1 MKTTDV
7 LGCVGGAAFLLLAS
21 AWIPFIGPFFS
32 LLTPLP
38 FLCYATSLGL
48 REGIKLSALAVFTI
62 GLLANFMGQPQVII
76 FVIEFSIIGIGLSEL
91 FRRELPLGQTLL
103 LATVFMLLLGLGLL
117 FFIGLSKNMGPVEM
131 ILAYMAEH
139 INATI
144 RVYKDVNVEGG
155 TDAQALETYAKAFM
169 LIISKIYPSLM
180 IIGTGFALW
189 LNVVIAKPLFRL
201 WKLKYPSFEPMD
213 RWQSPE
219 WLVWGVIISGFALFL
234 SSGSIEFLAINAL
247 IVILAIY
254 IFHGLSIVLFFLNK
268 YKVPTWIRVGAYVLI
283 MVQQL
288 FFVVLILAGL
298 FDQWADFRRIHR
310 RADS

>member
-38 FLCYATSLGL
+38 FLCYTTSLGF
-48 REGIKLSALAVFTI
+48 REGIKLSAVAVCSI

-76 FVIEFSIIGIGLSEL
+76 FVIEFSIIGMGLSEL
-91 FRRELPLGQTLL
+91 FRRELTLGQTLL
-103 LATVFMLLLGLGLL
+103 LAIVFMLLLGFGLL
-117 FFIGLSKNMGPVEM
+117 FFIGLSKNLGPVEM

-139 INATI
+139 VNAAI
-144 RVYKDVNVEGG
+144 GVYKDVNVEG
-155 TDAQALETYAKAFM
+155 TDVQALETYAKAFM
-169 LIISKIYPSLM
+169 LVISRIYPSLM

-201 WKLKYPSFEPMD
+201 WNLKYPSFEPMD

-283 MVQQL
+283 MIQQL

>member
-38 FLCYATSLGL
+38 FLCYTTRLGL
-48 REGIKLSALAVFTI
+48 REGIKLSAVAVFAI

-76 FVIEFSIIGIGLSEL
+76 FVIEFSIIGVGLSEL

-103 LATVFMLLLGLGLL
+103 LATVFMLLLGFGLL
-117 FFIGLSKNMGPVEM
+117 FFIGLSKNLGPVEM
-131 ILAYMAEH
+131 ILAYMTEH
-139 INATI
+139 VNATI
-144 RVYKDVNVEGG
+144 RVYKDVNVEG
-155 TDAQALETYAKAFM
+155 TDAQALDTYAKAFM
-169 LIISKIYPSLM
+169 LVISRIYPSLM

-189 LNVVIAKPLFRL
+189 LNVVVAKPLFKL
-201 WKLKYPSFEPMD
+201 WNLKYPSFEPMD

-219 WLVWGVIISGFALFL
+219 WLVWGVIISGFSLFL

-283 MVQQL
+283 MIQQL

>member
-38 FLCYATSLGL
+38 FLCYSTRLGL
-48 REGIKLSALAVFTI
+48 RQGIKLAAVAVFTI
-62 GLLANFMGQPQVII
+62 GVLANFMGQPQTII
-76 FVIEFSIIGIGLSEL
+76 FVIEFSIIGMGLSEL
-91 FRRELPLGQTLL
+91 FRRELALGQTMF
-103 LATVFMLLLGLGLL
+103 LATVFMLLLGLALL
-117 FFIGLSKNMGPVEM
+117 FFIGLSKNMGPIEM
-131 ILAYMAEH
+131 ILTYMSEH
-139 INATI
+139 LNAT
-144 RVYKDVNVEGG
+144 VGAYKDMNLEGS
-155 TDAQALETYAKAFM
+155 DARALETYVKAFM

-180 IIGTGFALW
+180 IIGTGFAIW

-201 WKLKYPSFEPMD
+201 WDLKYPQFEPMD
-213 RWQSPE
+213 RWRSPE

-268 YKVPTWIRVGAYVLI
+268 YKVPTWIRIGAYVLI
-283 MVQQL
+283 MIQQL

>member
-1 MKTTDV
+1 MKTKDV

-38 FLCYATSLGL
+38 FLCYSTSLGL
-48 REGIKLSALAVFTI
+48 RQGIKLAAVSVFVI
-62 GLLANFMGQPQVII
+62 GFLANLAGQPQAVI
-76 FVIEFSIIGIGLSEL
+76 FVIEFSIIGLGLSEL
-91 FRRELPLGQTLL
+91 FRRELAFGRTLL
-103 LATVFMLLLGLGLL
+103 LATVFMLSLGLGLL
-117 FFIGLSKNMGPVEM
+117 FFIGLSNNMGPIEM
-131 ILAYMAEH
+131 ILTYMGEH
-139 INATI
+139 LNASITA
-144 RVYKDVNVEGG
+144 YKDVNVEGA
-155 TDAQALETYAKAFM
+155 DAQALETYAKAFM
-169 LIISKIYPSLM
+169 LIVSKIYPSLM

-189 LNVVIAKPLFRL
+189 LNIVIAKPLFRL
-201 WKLKYPSFEPMD
+201 WHLKYPQFEPMD
-213 RWQSPE
+213 CWQSPE
-219 WLVWGVIISGFALFL
+219 WLVWGTIISGFALFL
-234 SSGSIEFLAINAL
+234 ASGSIEFLAINAL

-254 IFHGLSIVLFFLNK
+254 LFHGLSIVLFFLNK

>member
-1 MKTTDV
+1 M
-7 LGCVGGAAFLLLAS
+7 
-21 AWIPFIGPFFS
+21 
-32 LLTPLP
+32 P
-38 FLCYATSLGL
+38 FLCYTTRLGL
-48 REGIKLSALAVFTI
+48 REGIKLSALAVFSI
-62 GLLANFMGQPQVII
+62 GLLANFMGQPQVIV
-76 FVIEFSIIGIGLSEL
+76 FVIEFSIIGMGLSEL

-103 LATVFMLLLGLGLL
+103 LATVFMLLLGFGLL

-131 ILAYMAEH
+131 ILDYMTEH
-139 INATI
+139 INASI
-144 RVYKDVNVEGG
+144 GVYKDVNVEG
-155 TDAQALETYAKAFM
+155 TDVQALETYAKAFM
-169 LIISKIYPSLM
+169 VIISKIYPSLM

-201 WKLKYPSFEPMD
+201 WNLKYPAFEPMD

-234 SSGSIEFLAINAL
+234 SSGSIEFLAINTL

-268 YKVPTWIRVGAYVLI
+268 YKVPSWIRVGAYVLI
-283 MVQQL
+283 MIQQL
-288 FFVVLILAGL
+288 FFVVMILAGL
-298 FDQWADFRRIHR
+298 FDQWADFRKIHR

>member
-7 LGCVGGAAFLLLAS
+7 LGCVGGAAFLLFAS

-38 FLCYATSLGL
+38 FLCYSTRLGL
-48 REGIKLSALAVFTI
+48 RQGIKLAAIAVFAI
-62 GLLANFMGQPQVII
+62 GLFANLMGQPQVII
-76 FVIEFSIIGIGLSEL
+76 FVIEFSIIGMGLSEL
-91 FRRELPLGQTLL
+91 FRRELALGQTLL

-117 FFIGLSKNMGPVEM
+117 FFIGLSKNMGPIEM

-139 INATI
+139 LNATI
-144 RVYKDVNVEGG
+144 AAYKDVSVEG
-155 TDAQALETYAKAFM
+155 TDVRTLETYAKAFM
-169 LIISKIYPSLM
+169 LVISKIYPSLM

-189 LNVVIAKPLFRL
+189 LNIVIAKPLFRL
-201 WKLKYPSFEPMD
+201 WKLKYPRFGPMD

-219 WLVWGVIISGFALFL
+219 WLVWGTIISGFALFL
-234 SSGSIEFLAINAL
+234 SSGSIEFVAINAL

-254 IFHGLSIVLFFLNK
+254 LFHGLSIVLFFLNK

-288 FFVVLILAGL
+288 FFVVLVLAGL